1 MEISKSDWK
10 LFRAKIAGWQEN
22 YMDRLNQ
29 EYIALLSGDANPS
42 DKFWALEDRIRKDRK
57 SPGVVIDMRRSEMIY
72 DLAGLI
78 YDKVIGFED
87 LDGFSDELK
96 EAVKLVLGR

>member
-1 MEISKSDWK
+1 MTGN
-10 LFRAKIAGWQEN
+10 F
-22 YMDRLNQ
+22 
-29 EYIALLSGDANPS
+29 ANPS

-78 YDKVIGFED
+78 HDKVIGFED
-87 LDGFSDELK
+87 LEGFSDGLK